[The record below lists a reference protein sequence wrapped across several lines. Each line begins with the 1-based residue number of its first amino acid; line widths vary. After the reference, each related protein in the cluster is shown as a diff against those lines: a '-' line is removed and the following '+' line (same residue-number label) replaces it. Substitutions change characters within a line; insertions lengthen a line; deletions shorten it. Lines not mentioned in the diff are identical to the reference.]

1 MSDSKLTRAQGV
13 VLLVV
18 VPVGLFMFG
27 AVTSALWG
35 WFVVPTFGA
44 PPLSIPAAI
53 GLRVLASLVRP
64 PLERFDFDAFITRA
78 LLGPPMFLCVG
89 WVVQLFI

>member
-44 PPLSIPAAI
+44 PPCRSPRLSDSAYS
-53 GLRVLASLVRP
+53 RASSGRRLNGS
-64 PLERFDFDAFITRA
+64 TSTHS
-78 LLGPPMFLCVG
+78 
-89 WVVQLFI
+89 